1 MASTHSRSGKH
12 GSHADAHAPLPAQPS
27 VDALR
32 AAFSL
37 QEGATFALQEDE
49 LGPVA
54 NAAAAVRAEKKR
66 LKKERKRSA
75 AYKEKC
81 LQAHNR
87 EKRLTSTLKATTR
100 TQAED
105 LVA

>member
-1 MASTHSRSGKH
+1 MGGASKG
-12 GSHADAHAPLPAQPS
+12 GGDGGDAEEL
-27 VDALR
+27 
-32 AAFSL
+32 AARV
-37 QEGATFALQEDE
+37 GE
-49 LGPVA
+49 LE
-54 NAAAAVRAEKKR
+54 AE

-100 TQAED
+100 AQAED